1 MDPIRIDGIQPGAAL
16 PGGEFTIRG
25 SHLMESQQRPEILFG
40 EVKGSVVIGSESM
53 VVARVPD
60 SASTPELI
68 VRHAGGET
76 SPYPCAIGI
85 QIADAL
91 HPVASPAVDAE
102 GNIFTTFSGSR
113 GQKTSV
119 SVFRIDTNYQVSAF
133 NSDIMNATG
142 LAFDSNGLLHVSSR
156 NDGAV
161 FQVSGTGEAKLFVE
175 GMGIATGLCFD
186 PVGNLYVGDRS
197 GTVFKVDPNGDV
209 FVFATLE
216 PSISAYHLAYGPG
229 GYIYVTGPTT
239 SSHDSVYRI
248 APDGSVETFYRGLG
262 RPQGIAFDRDGNLYV
277 CASWRGKRGVVR
289 ISPSA
294 EAEHFLSG
302 HGIVGLA
309 FLPSRSLAIATTNS
323 IYRVD
328 VDIAGL

>member
-1 MDPIRIDGIQPGAAL
+1 MEPIRIDGIQPEAAL

-25 SHLMESQQRPEILFG
+25 SGLMETQQRPEVSFG
-40 EVKGSVVIGSESM
+40 EAKGSIVIGSESM
-53 VVARVPD
+53 VIARVPD
-60 SASTPELI
+60 NASTPELTLK
-68 VRHAGGET
+68 HGGGET
-76 SPYPCAIGI
+76 APYPCAIGI
-85 QIADAL
+85 QIADSL

-102 GNIFTTFSGSR
+102 GNIYTTFSGSR

-119 SVFRIDTNYQVSAF
+119 SVFQIDTNYQSNAF

-142 LAFDSNGLLHVSSR
+142 LAFDRNGLLHVSSR

-161 FQVSGTGEAKLFVE
+161 FQVSSSGAAKLFVE
-175 GMGIATGLCFD
+175 GMGVATGLCFD
-186 PVGNLYVGDRS
+186 SDGNLYVGDRS
-197 GTVFKVDPNGDV
+197 GTVFKVDPEGGV

-216 PSISAYHLAYGPG
+216 PSISAYHLAYGPD

-239 SSHDSVYRI
+239 SSHDCVHRI
-248 APDGSVETFYRGLG
+248 APTGTVETFYRGLG
-262 RPQGIAFDRDGNLYV
+262 RPQGLAFDRDGNLYV

-289 ISPSA
+289 INKAGQAS
-294 EAEHFLSG
+294 HFLSG

-309 FLPSRSLAIATTNS
+309 FLPSRSMAVATNNS